1 MMEMKHIKR
10 RTKIL
15 ASILMT
21 AIVILTM
28 IVFFPAASAEPTDN
42 DIEIF
47 SSEAVVLDTDHYGD
61 IEKVRVV
68 TFFGLTGDGSVDV
81 YKEKTLEGGSRWQGV
96 HGFTTPVVEGDYLV
110 WKGLDVDGFRNVMS
124 STEIKNEGMVE
135 EVSLRIPLDL
145 QYRYYLD
152 GEEVDPEDITGKSG
166 HFRLELTMTNTS
178 AEMTTLEY
186 EDPATGEMKTKEV
199 ETYIPLAIL
208 PYDWYFD
215 NNVFFN
221 LEADPTGIV
230 VPLPD
235 HYQIGWSIPL
245 FPPAT
250 EAGNTIW
257 VEADVKDFRLPT
269 LVLSANFVF
278 PQTNQRD
285 PIPEFIVGLETLYDG
300 VKQLNEGMAEA
311 VQGLG
316 SAGNP
321 DTLLYGTNA
330 VLEGLEQMAVGLPEA
345 QAALNSQ
352 LIPGVDEAVAG
363 IGDPGTEQTLQ
374 WAVNES
380 SKGMMEMLGGIGG
393 PAVESTLLFAM
404 NAMSGG
410 LQDMSA
416 GIGSPTTPNSLL
428 FAADQTTVGLEVI
441 NAGIGSASMQDTL
454 LYAMSQMGIGM
465 EDIKAG
471 IGSASDRNT
480 LLYAMAAMGAGL
492 EQSRDGIGSASEP
505 NTLLYAMAAMA
516 DGLNTMLAGIGSE
529 TTPDTL
535 LYGIDQVSKG
545 ISSGSPSDPGLLEGI
560 QEIRGGLGDIYDA
573 TSTSGQIWQATN
585 LIRILAPWTGPIVDQ
600 LEQGIILSTDPDNP
614 SIHYGVGLMADGAD
628 EMIAGIGSP
637 STPDTLLYGTKAIRD
652 GLQEMK
658 DGIGGTGETL
668 LYAVSQVQ
676 GGLELMKAGIGASNT
691 PDTLLYAV
699 DQVQIGLNTI
709 LGGIGTPVSRDTL
722 LYAVAQVESGLELM
736 KTGIGAANTGDT
748 LLYALAAMTGGL
760 NEMKA
765 GIGTENT
772 ANTLMYA
779 AAQVENGLDVMKAGI
794 GAEGASDTLLF
805 AMASVQNGLQQLK
818 TGLASGN
825 PNDPGI
831 KEGMMMIS
839 AGLGEAVSGLGST
852 STPDTLL
859 YGADQVN
866 SGVEELQAG
875 MVQASEG
882 TGLMYAGLTES
893 LAELYLTESEL
904 EAIKIRGEEFN
915 HIMGSTEDAEN
926 SLAFIYQ
933 APPTYNYKQG
943 SKSSWMVAGM
953 ISAVIVIALLLMSLL
968 LRRRPVMG

>member
-1 MMEMKHIKR
+1 MRHIKR
-10 RTKIL
+10 RTKIF
-15 ASILMT
+15 ASILM
-21 AIVILTM
+21 AAVVVFTM
-28 IVFFPAASAEPTDN
+28 IAFFPAASAEPTDS

-61 IEKVRVV
+61 IEKVRIV

-81 YKEKTLEGGSRWQGV
+81 YKEKTLEGDSKWQGV

-110 WKGLDVDGFRNVMS
+110 WRGLDVDGFRNVMS

-152 GEEVDPEDITGKSG
+152 GEEVDPETITGKSG

-250 EAGNTIW
+250 EASNTIW
-257 VEADVKDFRLPT
+257 IEADVKDFRLPT

-285 PIPEFIVGLETLYDG
+285 PIPEFIVGLETLYEG
-300 VKQLNEGMAEA
+300 VKQLNDGMTQA

-316 SAGNP
+316 SAGTEE
-321 DTLLYGTNA
+321 TLLYGTNA

-345 QAALNSQ
+345 QAALNTQ

-393 PAVESTLLFAM
+393 PVVENTLLFAM
-404 NAMSGG
+404 NAMSSG
-410 LQDMSA
+410 LQDMSS
-416 GIGSPTTPNSLL
+416 GIGSPTTPDSLL
-428 FAADQTTVGLEVI
+428 FAADQTTVGLNKM
-441 NAGIGSASMQDTL
+441 NAGIGEAAMQDTL
-454 LYAMSQMGIGM
+454 LYGMNEINKGLGQVQAGIGDERTNPSLLYAMNEM
-465 EDIKAG
+465 EKGLQDARAG
-471 IGSASDRNT
+471 IGSSDKPET
-480 LLYAMAAMGAGL
+480 LLFGITAM
-492 EQSRDGIGSASEP
+492 I
-505 NTLLYAMAAMA
+505 

-529 TTPDTL
+529 NTPDTL

-545 ISSGSPSDPGLLEGI
+545 ISSGSTFEPGLLEGI
-560 QEIRGGLGDIYDA
+560 QEIRNGLGDIYDA
-573 TSTSGQIWQATN
+573 TSTSGQIWPATN

-614 SIHYGVGLMADGAD
+614 SIHYGTGLMIDGAD
-628 EMIAGIGSP
+628 QMIEGIGS
-637 STPDTLLYGTKAIRD
+637 SNTEGTLLYGTNEITK
-652 GLQEMK
+652 GLNDFKEGIEGSEKLLFAATQIKGGLEELK
-658 DGIGGTGETL
+658 DGIGDINTNPSL
-668 LYAVSQVQ
+668 LFAVNEVEK
-676 GGLELMKAGIGASNT
+676 GLNDILDGIGSPITN
-691 PDTLLYAV
+691 PSLF
-699 DQVQIGLNTI
+699 
-709 LGGIGTPVSRDTL
+709 
-722 LYAVAQVESGLELM
+722 YAVAQVEIGLEQM
-736 KTGIGAANTGDT
+736 KAGIGNANAGDT

-765 GIGTENT
+765 GIGTEAT
-772 ANTLMYA
+772 ANSLMYA

-794 GAEGASDTLLF
+794 GAEGAPDTLLF

-818 TGLASGN
+818 KGLASGN

-839 AGLGEAVSGLGST
+839 VGLGEAVSGLGST
-852 STPDTLL
+852 SSQDTLL

-882 TGLMYAGLTES
+882 TGQMYSGLTEN
-893 LAELYLTESEL
+893 LASLYLTESEL

-915 HIMGSTEDAEN
+915 HIMGSTENAEN

-953 ISAVIVIALLLMSLL
+953 ISMVIVIALLLMSLL
-968 LRRRPVMG
+968 LRRRPVIG